1 MTQSDNIVEF
11 LKYASPRLDYIEHCM
26 EKQALSPTRALQAVK
41 AFRARS
47 SKGLLPQGKNYDRI
61 KALSD
66 SVGKLRGKE
75 KNQLKNVA
83 GKLHKKYYDGK
94 YVKGDYNKIGQ
105 RSAAQSFVDDY
116 YARYGRL
123 PDQFDAP
130 VVPAAK
136 PNVKPEV
143 NVPIVGNDIP
153 GMPRPGTG
161 EMLMPNV
168 DNSVSNFIPES
179 VNNIR
184 SFDNALQKINGDIPG
199 MPRPGTGEMIMRDA
213 PMREAAARQ
222 AFLNGTLNAPSPG
235 YGILRPGAPAD
246 AIKEVAEPGMWDNIT
261 AWMRE
266 HPYLTVGGGVAAG
279 AAGGAG
285 LGYGIGSGS
294 GMQEGSQIAQRY
306 YELREALDRQR
317 LQRANDSF
325 LSRLGNLFG
334 TGDLSGLI
342 G

>member
-47 SKGLLPQGKNYDRI
+47 SQGLIDPAKYKRLG
-61 KALSD
+61 ALSD

-94 YVKGDYNKIGQ
+94 YVKGDYSRVQQ
-105 RSAAQSFVDDY
+105 RAAAPNWVDDY
-116 YARYGRL
+116 FAQYGRM

-136 PNVKPEV
+136 PKVSPNQFNWASGSNAV
-143 NVPIVGNDIP
+143 NFGGGTPSSPVSLAAGDDFLKIAPNAGKVP
-153 GMPRPGTG
+153 
-161 EMLMPNV
+161 
-168 DNSVSNFIPES
+168 
-179 VNNIR
+179 
-184 SFDNALQKINGDIPG
+184 A
-199 MPRPGTGEMIMRDA
+199 
-213 PMREAAARQ
+213 EAA
-222 AFLNGTLNAPSPG
+222 
-235 YGILRPGAPAD
+235 
-246 AIKEVAEPGMWDNIT
+246 KEVAEAASEPGMWNNIT
-261 AWMRE
+261 AWMKE

-285 LGYGIGSGS
+285 LGYGIGNGS
-294 GMQEGSQIAQRY
+294 GRQEGSQIAQRY

>member
-1 MTQSDNIVEF
+1 MTQSANIIEF

-26 EKQALSPTRALQAVK
+26 EKQALSPARALQAVK

-47 SKGLLPQGKNYDRI
+47 SQGLIDPAKYKRLGS
-61 KALSD
+61 LSE
-66 SVGKLRGKE
+66 SIGKLADKE
-75 KNQLKNVA
+75 KNQLNNAA

-94 YVKGDYNKIGQ
+94 YVKGDYSRVQQ
-105 RSAAQSFVDDY
+105 RAAAPS
-116 YARYGRL
+116 
-123 PDQFDAP
+123 PDQAMIDAS

-136 PNVKPEV
+136 PKV

-161 EMLMPNV
+161 EL
-168 DNSVSNFIPES
+168 
-179 VNNIR
+179 
-184 SFDNALQKINGDIPG
+184 L
-199 MPRPGTGEMIMRDA
+199 MRDA

-222 AFLNGTLNAPSPG
+222 ALLNGTLNAPKPG
-235 YGILRPGAPAD
+235 QGILRPGAPAD
-246 AIKEVAEPGMWDNIT
+246 AIKEVGAASEPGMWDNIT
-261 AWMRE
+261 AWMKE
-266 HPYLTVGGGVAAG
+266 HPYLTAGGGLAAG

-285 LGYGIGSGS
+285 VGYGVGSSS
-294 GMQEGSQIAQRY
+294 GRQEGSQIAQRY

-317 LQRANDSF
+317 LQRTNDSF

-334 TGDLSGLI
+334 TGDLSSLI